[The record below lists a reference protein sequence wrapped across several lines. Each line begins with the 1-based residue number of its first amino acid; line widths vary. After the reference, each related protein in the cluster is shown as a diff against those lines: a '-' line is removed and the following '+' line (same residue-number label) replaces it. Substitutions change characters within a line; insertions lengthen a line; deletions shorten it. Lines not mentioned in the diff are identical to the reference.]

1 MVGTPPG
8 KETSSP
14 GYTSFVLRC
23 WVGEDGRVHARLID
37 IRSQVEHVVGNLSR
51 LPGLVQG
58 LIVNAAALEAKA
70 QTGTPSHNKP
80 KQSTGEKNE
89 E

>member
-1 MVGTPPG
+1 MVGAPPG

-37 IRSQVEHVVGNLSR
+37 IRTRVEHVVGNLSR

-58 LIVNAAALEAKA
+58 LIVNAAAMEAKA
-70 QTGTPSHNKP
+70 QVGTSSHNQP
-80 KQSTGEKNE
+80 KQITGGKK
-89 E
+89 